1 MARVESNVSIDSLRK
16 ILMLD
21 QVDAGNGMLFG
32 TATAGKAEPRTDTLT
47 LVIGVGGSGAAAV
60 AEAVR
65 LADQRFIPEYR
76 NFVDFLVVDS
86 DVREIEQAEKNA
98 NVRTLHISTPWIM
111 YRMELRPGYEHRP
124 EFFRKFMPTDYDT
137 HSKLIGCGSGAD
149 RMTGKLKLYDMAK
162 DGITTNDARFQDMIE
177 ELFLGKWS
185 VYKHLPVDIVILTGI
200 SGGTGSGTFMDLA
213 ARAKQACRM
222 AGVAEVKVYGYI
234 MLPDT
239 AEKLTFASKWHEIFY
254 QNGYA
259 ALKELESYM
268 SIGFNRERKEV
279 IASAVPIENV
289 TIDWKNM
296 LFDYPVLVSGGYKK
310 AVSMIAE
317 TVVASVGTN
326 SMSLNGCLY
335 GNLALARQMALSQA
349 AMCENGA
356 LKRNACPED
365 SHQYCGIGY
374 AYADI
379 PEKIVIPNVVGK
391 VCRRMYVNTDGG
403 AVFCSSERKLTKLEF
418 RDALNILFSG
428 EDNQIPDEKV
438 LWRRIDAKLWELSK
452 LPENP
457 NLLSYADVVENR
469 TEEWETA
476 FGAPEIVER
485 GRKDIKECLTAL
497 YEDFI
502 FRASRVMEKYG
513 PRVMEYLYYGVGSDD
528 PAEYADSSI
537 QRIMY
542 EVKGY
547 LQETAIMSVAHPDP
561 LPERGVLDRLAM
573 FLKGVDVWKIAKE
586 DAIQA
591 DIRRE
596 IARAMCGGN
605 GIWIEEYQNKVEQ
618 FIQNCS
624 RFADVLESMTM
635 YYEHVG
641 KSLDASDFAEFA
653 MGTGSNEVNLCSDQR
668 TYEWIKKRVS
678 QKVESID
685 PDGFRQILID
695 DFIDYPERWCSY
707 EEGVAR
713 KHYDEL
719 MSNVCQLGANAM
731 ANNGLNLS
739 ARDYFIEILSKV
751 PLSEQNQKIA
761 QEVDRIMVAL
771 MRKSQPSLRIR
782 REGFSEVNKTVIV
795 PQSLVECPYGGKI
808 FDRFQA
814 YLIMHHV
821 QVIVSPTTDAI
832 VSYQASVANALSS
845 LEDLSKW
852 EAAYDHLPSNT
863 KHLNC
868 GEYVTQYKE
877 LSMTEQDELEHVVR
891 QEKITPEDDLLGS
904 TGLSWEHYPSVNL
917 LAYQGKFTGFDEQL
931 ENSSEAQYRQNVFEK
946 KIEYALK
953 EKIIECEVVSP
964 NVYRYWIN
972 LIPED
977 WDNLNVDNWMECEEG
992 RCVRGWKL
1000 FDFLHSQNLQS
1011 SAAYRKRI
1019 GLTGSPVFESDFD
1032 FNAIIQLQHW
1042 DDARVEQE
1050 HRSYM
1055 KRIMRKNTALYMELE
1070 ETLYRYYDIRKALE
1084 EKEKSACNC
1093 QK

>member
-60 AEAVR
+60 AEAVK
-65 LADQRFIPEYR
+65 LADRRFIPEYR
-76 NFVDFLVVDS
+76 NFVDFLVIDS
-86 DVREIEQAEKNA
+86 DKCE
-98 NVRTLHISTPWIM
+98 
-111 YRMELRPGYEHRP
+111 
-124 EFFRKFMPTDYDT
+124 
-137 HSKLIGCGSGAD
+137 
-149 RMTGKLKLYDMAK
+149 
-162 DGITTNDARFQDMIE
+162 IE
-177 ELFLGKWS
+177 ELFHGKWS
-185 VYKHLPVDIVILTGI
+185 VYKHLPVDIVILTSIG
-200 SGGTGSGTFMDLA
+200 GGTESGNFMDLA
-213 ARAKQACRM
+213 AHAKQTCLM
-222 AGVAEVKVYGYI
+222 AGVAEVKIYGYI
-234 MLPDT
+234 MLSDT
-239 AEKLTFASKWHEIFY
+239 TEHFATTGSTCYSGY
-254 QNGYA
+254 QNVYA

-268 SIGFNRERKEV
+268 GIGFNRERKAV
-279 IASAVPIENV
+279 IESTDSTKNV
-289 TIDWKNM
+289 TIDRINM
-296 LFDYPVLVSGGYKK
+296 LFDYPVLVSGDYKK

-317 TVVASVGTN
+317 TVVASVGRN
-326 SMSLNGCLY
+326 SMSLNESLY
-335 GNLALARQMALSQA
+335 GNFTQARQMALSQA
-349 AMCENGA
+349 EMCKNGV
-356 LKRNACPED
+356 LKRDASLED
-365 SHQYCGIGY
+365 SYQYFGIGY
-374 AYADI
+374 AYAKI
-379 PEKIVIPNVVGK
+379 PEKIVISNVIGK
-391 VCRRMYVNTDGG
+391 VCRRSMNANTANGV
-403 AVFCSSERKLTKLEF
+403 AFCSRERRMTKLEF

-624 RFADVLESMTM
+624 HFADVLESMTI

-641 KSLDASDFAEFA
+641 KSLDANDFTEFA
-653 MGTGSNEVNLCSDQR
+653 QMRSESNEVNLCSDQK
-668 TYEWIKKRVS
+668 TYEWIKKRIS
-678 QKVESID
+678 QKVKSID
-685 PDGFRQILID
+685 PNGIRWTVIT
-695 DFIDYPERWCSY
+695 DFIDHPELWCSC
-707 EEGVAR
+707 EEGVTR
-713 KHYDEL
+713 KHYDEI
-719 MSNVCQLGANAM
+719 MSKACQLDENAM
-731 ANNGLNLS
+731 VNDMRLS
-739 ARDYFIEILSKV
+739 VMWYVNEVLSSV
-751 PLSEQNQKIA
+751 PLSESNLGIE
-761 QEVDRIMVAL
+761 QEMEQRIDRMTERIMEEL
-771 MRKSQPSLRIR
+771 MQKSRPSLRIR
-782 REGFSEVNKTVIV
+782 NESICKVNKTVII
-795 PQSLVECPYGGKI
+795 PGTYPGAYHGGSVFNRI
-808 FDRFQA
+808 QA
-814 YLIMHHV
+814 YLGMHDV
-821 QVIVSPTTDAI
+821 QVIVSSAVNSDVI
-832 VSYQASVANALSS
+832 VCYQTFVANVLSD
-845 LEDLSKW
+845 LEDLPKW

-1000 FDFLHSQNLQS
+1000 FDFLHSQNLHS
-1011 SAAYRKRI
+1011 SAAYRKQI
-1019 GLTGSPVFESDFD
+1019 VLNGSPVFESDFD
-1032 FNAIIQLQHW
+1032 FNTIIQLQYW
-1042 DDARVEQE
+1042 GDARVEQE
-1050 HRSYM
+1050 HRNYM

>member
-1 MARVESNVSIDSLRK
+1 MAGVEKMVSIVWLRE

-32 TATAGKAEPRTDTLT
+32 TATAGKAEPRKNALT

-60 AEAVR
+60 AEAVK
-65 LADQRFIPEYR
+65 LADRRFIPEYR

-86 DVREIEQAEKNA
+86 DVREIEQAGKNG
-98 NVRTLHISTPWIM
+98 NVRTLHISTSGLKH
-111 YRMELRPGYEHRP
+111 RMELCPGCEYRP
-124 EFFRKFMPTDYDT
+124 EFFRKFMPADYET
-137 HSKLIGCGSGAD
+137 HSKLIGCGAGAD
-149 RMTGKLKLYDMAK
+149 RMTGKLKLYDRTE
-162 DGITTNDARFQDMIE
+162 DGCTTNDVRFQDMIE
-177 ELFLGKWS
+177 ELFHGKWS
-185 VYKHLPVDIVILTGI
+185 VYRHLPVDIVILTGI

-239 AEKLTFASKWHEIFY
+239 AEELTYAGKWHEIFY

-296 LFDYPVLVSGGYKK
+296 LFDYSVLVSGGYKK

-317 TVVASVGTN
+317 TVVASVETN

-349 AMCENGA
+349 EMCENGA
-356 LKRNACPED
+356 LKRDACPED

-374 AYADI
+374 ACADI

-391 VCRRMYVNTDGG
+391 VCRRMYANTDGG
-403 AVFCSSERKLTKLEF
+403 AVFCSGERKLTKLEF

-428 EDNQIPDEKV
+428 GNNQIPGENV
-438 LWRRIDAKLWELSK
+438 LLRRIDDRLRDLSV
-452 LPENP
+452 LPQ
-457 NLLSYADVVENR
+457 NLNVLTYVDVVENR
-469 TEEWETA
+469 IEEWEAA
-476 FGAPEIVER
+476 FGVPAIVKR
-485 GRKDIKECLTAL
+485 GRKDIEEYITTL
-497 YEDFI
+497 YEEFT
-502 FRASRVMEKYG
+502 FRAGRVMVKYG
-513 PRVMEYLYYGVGSDD
+513 PRAMENLYYGAGSDD
-528 PAEYADSSI
+528 PTECADSSI
-537 QRIMY
+537 RQIME
-542 EVKGY
+542 EVKEY
-547 LQETAIMSVAHPDP
+547 LLSNVHTQPEHPEP
-561 LPERGVLDRLAM
+561 LPEMGRISMVLNGRR
-573 FLKGVDVWKIAKE
+573 KVDAWKIAKE

-591 DIRRE
+591 DIRME

-605 GIWIEEYQNKVEQ
+605 GIWIEEYQNKVEH

-624 RFADVLESMTM
+624 HFADVLESMTE
-635 YYEHVG
+635 YYETVG
-641 KSLDASDFAEFA
+641 KSLDASDFTEFA
-653 MGTGSNEVNLCSDQR
+653 MEMGSNEVNLCSDQK
-668 TYEWIKKRVS
+668 TYEWIKKRVL

-685 PDGFRQILID
+685 PDGFRQMLID
-695 DFIDYPERWCSY
+695 DFTDHPELWCSC

-719 MSNVCQLGANAM
+719 MSNVCQLGVNAI

-739 ARDYFIEILSKV
+739 VRDYFIEILSNV
-751 PLSEQNQKIA
+751 PLSEQNQKIDQA
-761 QEVDRIMVAL
+761 VEQIMEVL

-782 REGFSEVNKTVIV
+782 RAGEVNKIVIV
-795 PQSLVECPYGGKI
+795 PQSLVACPYGGQI
-808 FDRFQA
+808 FGRIQA
-814 YLIMHHV
+814 YLAMRHV
-821 QVIVSPTTDAI
+821 QIIVSPATDAI
-832 VSYQASVANALSS
+832 VSYQASVANALS
-845 LEDLSKW
+845 DLVDLPKW
-852 EAAYDHLPSNT
+852 EEVYDRLPSNT

-877 LSMTEQDELEHVVR
+877 LSMTERDELEHVIR
-891 QEKITPEDDLLGS
+891 QEKITPEDDLLGT

-917 LAYQGKFTGFDEQL
+917 LAYQWQFTGFDEWL

-953 EKIIECEVVSP
+953 EKIIECKEVSL
-964 NVYRYWIN
+964 NAYQYWVN

-977 WDNLNVDNWMECEEG
+977 WNNLNVDNWMECEEE

-1000 FDFLHSQNLQS
+1000 FEFLHRQNLQS
-1011 SAAYRKRI
+1011 SATYRKQI
-1019 GLTGSPVFESDFD
+1019 VLTGSPVFGEF
-1032 FNAIIQLQHW
+1032 FGLNAIIQLQHW
-1042 DDARVEQE
+1042 DDARIEQE
-1050 HRSYM
+1050 HQSYM

-1084 EKEKSACNC
+1084 EKEKN
-1093 QK
+1093 